1 MQNIAT
7 AATELT
13 AMRSQNQE
21 AKQTKMLHIMQKP
34 QPSQSKIL
42 SRLTDESV
50 EIESLKTRIKTLE
63 AKNAVA

>member
-1 MQNIAT
+1 
-7 AATELT
+7 
-13 AMRSQNQE
+13 MRSQNQE

-34 QPSQSKIL
+34 QPSQSKVL